1 MKPLNNYILI
11 IINYRSASDD
21 HQLLQWN
28 LAKNET
34 TKVTDVSSELFPT
47 GMQWPPKNGLVGG
60 VGGNVRK
67 GTELL
72 LVTAAD
78 GHFHL
83 LGRGGRA
90 EKSVQAHKG
99 YTATYNQGHP

>member
-1 MKPLNNYILI
+1 M
-11 IINYRSASDD
+11 
-21 HQLLQWN
+21 WN

-34 TKVTDVSSELFPT
+34 SKVTDVSQEVFPT
-47 GMQWPPKNGLVGG
+47 GMQWPPKLNPGAGAST
-60 VGGNVRK
+60 RK

-83 LGRGGRA
+83 LGRGGRV
-90 EKSVQAHKG
+90 EKSVQGHKG
-99 YTATYNQGHP
+99 YKEKKEKVIS